1 MEMKIQRDSKQL
13 SLFKTAHNCWK
24 VEKAS
29 HASML
34 VDCANYYRAL
44 HESIR
49 KARHSIFV
57 LGWDIDSR
65 IELLRGAEAERSPCP
80 NTFFDLIQWK
90 AQQSPEVMIYLNR
103 WDYSVF
109 MAADRENFSTSKW
122 KSHSS
127 KNVFFLL
134 DDQLPL
140 GASHHQ
146 KIAVIDDEVAFCG
159 GMDIAIGR
167 WDKRQHYPK
176 NRNRIDPEGNLKPG
190 EKKFGPYHD
199 VQIVVAGPVAIAL
212 AELARKRWRAASAV
226 PAVPLRRSD
235 LKSLPEA
242 WPRIDV
248 DFSNVDVA
256 VALTMPPY
264 KHHRVVRQI
273 ERLYLDM
280 IGTAEHFIY
289 MENQFFS
296 RKTIAVALARR
307 LKEKPALQVLLLSC
321 YDPEGVMEKKSLWYG
336 RVIFK
341 DILEKSGVA
350 DRVVLAYP
358 ISHEKR
364 VEKPVRIHS
373 KLMIVDDRY
382 LRVGSSNINNRSMAV
397 DTECDLVIEGNT
409 KKAQQKIA
417 SIRNDLIRE
426 HTGRTPDDI
435 AAIISTGSVQT
446 FLDDAPHSRQH
457 IREVDDEQYRHER
470 FTSLAIRLA
479 DPEKPLLPGFLLP
492 KLNASRLGGEIRT
505 LPWRLI
511 LVITLIMGFALIW
524 QVTPLREY
532 ANPDKIVPLLKG
544 VRSTPW
550 ALPVTLALY
559 VLGTL
564 IFFPHMIMTAVIVI
578 IFAPFEALCIAM
590 FGSVI
595 SGIIGFFIG
604 RTLGAKSLRALIGDA
619 AGKISGYANKGGVL
633 GLTILRMVPVAPYT
647 VVNLAL
653 GMMGVSL
660 ATFVIATFLGM
671 LPGTLVSI
679 FLGHSIVD
687 LWQHPDLG
695 KFLTVGGGLVAWI
708 CIIALSHFLARRW
721 QKRVKAAKA

>member
-1 MEMKIQRDSKQL
+1 
-13 SLFKTAHNCWK
+13 
-24 VEKAS
+24 
-29 HASML
+29 ML

-44 HESIR
+44 HEAVR
-49 KARHSIFV
+49 AAQHSVFV

-90 AQQSPEVMIYLNR
+90 ARQSPEVMIYLNR

-146 KIAVIDDEVAFCG
+146 KVVVIDDEVAFCG

-167 WDKRQHYPK
+167 WDKRQHHPK
-176 NRNRIDPEGNLKPG
+176 NRNRVDPEGSLKPG

-199 VQIVVAGPVAIAL
+199 VQIVVAGPVASIL
-212 AELARKRWRAASAV
+212 AELARKRWRAVADFNPV
-226 PAVPLRRSD
+226 PMRQVHTNA
-235 LKSLPEA
+235 LPDT
-242 WPRIDV
+242 WPNIDV
-248 DFSNVDVA
+248 DFKNVDMA

-264 KHHRVVRQI
+264 KKHRATRQI

-280 IGTAEHFIY
+280 IASAERFIY

-296 RKTIAVALARR
+296 RRNIAAALVKR
-307 LKEKPALQVLLLSC
+307 LKEKPELQVLLLSC
-321 YDPEGVMEKKSLWYG
+321 YNPEGIMEKKSLWYG
-336 RVIFK
+336 RLLFR
-341 DILEKSGVA
+341 DILEKGGVA

-358 ISHEKR
+358 ISHENN

-382 LRVGSSNINNRSMAV
+382 LRVGSSNINNRSMAL
-397 DTECDLVIEGNT
+397 DSECDLVIEGKD
-409 KKAQQKIA
+409 KKTCQKIA

-426 HTGRTPDDI
+426 HTGRTHADI
-435 AAIISTGSVQT
+435 AKLVTNGDVQT
-446 FLDDAPHSRQH
+446 FLDDVKHSRQH
-457 IREVDDEQYRHER
+457 IRKINDEQYRNER
-470 FTSLAIRLA
+470 FTALATRLA
-479 DPEKPLLPGFLLP
+479 DPEKPLLPSFILPRLRIKKYAIPIRLALAALL
-492 KLNASRLGGEIRT
+492 I
-505 LPWRLI
+505 
-511 LVITLIMGFALIW
+511 VGFALIW

-532 ANPDKIVPLLKG
+532 ATPDKVLPLLEG
-544 VRSTPW
+544 VRNTPW
-550 ALPVTLALY
+550 VLPVTLGLY

-564 IFFPHMIMTAVIVI
+564 IFFPHMIMTAVIVV

-590 FGSVI
+590 FGSLI
-595 SGIIGFFIG
+595 SGAIGYVAG
-604 RTLGAKSLRALIGDA
+604 RKLGAKSLRAMIGDSA
-619 AGKISGYANKGGVL
+619 KTISGYANKGGIM
-633 GLTILRMVPVAPYT
+633 GLTLLRMVPVAPYT

-653 GMMGVSL
+653 GMMEVTFL
-660 ATFVIATFLGM
+660 TFVIATFLGM

-679 FLGHSIVD
+679 FLGHHIME
-687 LWQHPDLG
+687 LWQHPDVKGLLAVSSGLAAWLG
-695 KFLTVGGGLVAWI
+695 MIGLT
-708 CIIALSHFLARRW
+708 HFLVRRW
-721 QKRVKAAKA
+721 QKHSSRAARI